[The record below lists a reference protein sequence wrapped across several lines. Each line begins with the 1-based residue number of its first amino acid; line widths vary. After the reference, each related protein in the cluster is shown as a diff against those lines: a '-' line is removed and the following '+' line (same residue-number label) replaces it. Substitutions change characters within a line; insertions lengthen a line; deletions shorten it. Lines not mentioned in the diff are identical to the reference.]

1 MRLELWTYPFY
12 VLFHPFKGF
21 WDVKYERMGK
31 LRIAFAILALLTV
44 TFILERQYAGFLV
57 NDNDPRH
64 LNSLNELKYLV
75 VPYFLWC
82 VSNWCLTTLMDGEGK
97 FREILI
103 VTGYSLLPM
112 ILIHLPNMVFSNV
125 IILRESAFY
134 YFLNSLAFLWFV
146 WLLFVGTMT
155 VHQFTVTKTLV
166 TMGLTLVVAGVIVF
180 LGLLAFSLVNQ
191 IASFVMTIYH
201 ELSFRM

>member
-1 MRLELWTYPFY
+1 MA
-12 VLFHPFKGF
+12 
-21 WDVKYERMGK
+21 

-64 LNSLNELKYLV
+64 LNSINELKYLV
-75 VPYFLWC
+75 VPFFLWC

-97 FREILI
+97 FREIVM
-103 VTGYSLLPM
+103 VTGYSLLPL
-112 ILIHLPNMVFSNV
+112 IVIHLPNILFSNV

-134 YFLNSLAFLWFV
+134 DFLNSLAFLWFV
-146 WLLFVGTMT
+146 WLLFIGTMT
-155 VHQFTVTKTLV
+155 VHQFTVAKTLV
-166 TMGLTLVVAGVIVF
+166 TMGLTLVVAGIIVF

-201 ELSFRM
+201 ELSLRM